1 MALGFMLGAAAVLFV
16 GFVGVAALTPVYH
29 RDIINI
35 VLWVLITVVSASFG
49 INVVLQPDLP
59 EWLSAALGL
68 GLSTLMGFV
77 LTYNM
82 VRVVSPVYVR
92 HPVLRA
98 VFKAQKDPEDKM
110 RAKVE
115 EQQRIEGEQWVRA
128 NLYIT
133 YAVGGGVS

>member
-1 MALGFMLGAAAVLFV
+1 MALGFVVGAAAVLFV
-16 GFVGVAALTPVYH
+16 GFVGVAALTLVYH

-35 VLWVLITVVSASFG
+35 VLWVLIPVVSASFG

-59 EWLSAALGL
+59 EWLFAALGL
-68 GLSTLMGFV
+68 GVSTLMGFV
-77 LTYNM
+77 LTYSM

-98 VFKAQKDPEDKM
+98 VFKVQKDSEDKM

-115 EQQRIEGEQWVRA
+115 EQQRIEGEQDARA
-128 NLYIT
+128 NLYVLS
-133 YAVGGGVS
+133 ALGGAA

>member
-1 MALGFMLGAAAVLFV
+1 MSLGFMLGAAAVLFV

-35 VLWVLITVVSASFG
+35 VLWVLIPVVSASFG

-68 GLSTLMGFV
+68 GVSTLMGFV
-77 LTYNM
+77 LTYSM

-98 VFKAQKDPEDKM
+98 VFKVQKDSEDKM
-110 RAKVE
+110 RARVE
-115 EQQRIEGEQWVRA
+115 EQQRIEGEQDARA
-128 NLYIT
+128 NLYVLS
-133 YAVGGGVS
+133 ALGGAA

>member
-1 MALGFMLGAAAVLFV
+1 MALGFMVGAAAVLFV
-16 GFVGVAALTPVYH
+16 GFVGFAALTPVYH
-29 RDIINI
+29 RDTID
-35 VLWVLITVVSASFG
+35 VLPCVFIPVVPVSFG
-49 INVVLQPDLP
+49 MIFVQQPDLP
-59 EWLSAALGL
+59 EWVLAVLVFGVP
-68 GLSTLMGFV
+68 TLMGFV

-82 VRVVSPVYVR
+82 VGVVSPVYVR

-98 VFKAQKDPEDKM
+98 VFKVQKDPEDKM

-133 YAVGGGVS
+133 YAVRGGVS

>member
-1 MALGFMLGAAAVLFV
+1 MLGAAAVLFV

-35 VLWVLITVVSASFG
+35 VLWVLIPVVPASFG

-68 GLSTLMGFV
+68 GVATLMGCV
-77 LTYNM
+77 VTYNM
-82 VRVVSPVYVR
+82 VTVVSPRYVR
-92 HPVLRA
+92 HPVWRA
-98 VFKAQKDPEDKM
+98 VFKVQKDPEDKM

-115 EQQRIEGEQWVRA
+115 EQQRIEGEQGARA
-128 NLYIT
+128 NLYVLS
-133 YAVGGGVS
+133 ALGGAA